1 MPIMTIHIR
10 RSVDVPNLVRELAE
24 NKVDALELIR
34 EGLSNAKDHG
44 ADRVWIHS
52 FRDDP
57 RDSPSVTI
65 IDNGDGMSEER
76 LEAFWGVGAS
86 RKGERRAI
94 GYKGHGTKLFF
105 ASQRLSVATR
115 TAGDAGWRIST
126 VNSPSEMS
134 ADFEIPLEPLQIG
147 HPLHAYLASVGI
159 LDRTGSVILIEHVQF
174 NDAERL
180 LQRRRIESF
189 CDWFTVIGD
198 IRSGLFDERLAF
210 HRVIAEG
217 GASLAQLRL
226 HECDLRAIQIDL
238 CINGEKQYTPL
249 GLGPTAQDKEFFA
262 AWPKDLEVFKD
273 QPALLALGH
282 RFADRH
288 ESTGGTKRARD
299 DTTSLRLTGPND
311 WATEEGYAVVAR
323 VEGHR
328 RQRETYLE
336 AQWQGKKGV
345 YGFDARFGLWLCRD
359 FMPLVRRNDLLQD
372 ALNMASKTRLQLE
385 LDNLRNWQ
393 VFVNSQSLLP
403 TANRGGI
410 SNQSEHDQQ
419 VIKILAD
426 VLEKAFKEAAF
437 RDWVAKLRA
446 AKLSG
451 LRDREVADMDDRRS
465 AVRTW
470 IEDKR
475 RDSAIDPMTVAD
487 LPLLDPQQSLLM
499 RAPASEQELF
509 YVYGL
514 LSGRYEMPLHVLEY
528 DASRGVDAIALLRHD
543 ALVSPRTTHVRVE
556 FKHLVSAHTPIDH
569 FFDAIDIIVC
579 WKVDRIGDIYEQNSG
594 GRGSLRRRPAP
605 ILTPPIDTYEIEYTE
620 GMAKRVIPVLEIS
633 ALFAPN
639 KPAKKSP
646 WPRTR

>member
-1 MPIMTIHIR
+1 MTIHIK
-10 RSVDVPNLVRELAE
+10 RSFDVPNLVRELAE

-44 ADRVWIHS
+44 ADRVWIHN
-52 FRDDP
+52 FRNDP
-57 RDSPSVTI
+57 RDSPSVCL

-76 LEAFWGVGAS
+76 LKAFWGVGAS
-86 RKGERRAI
+86 RKGARKSI

-115 TAGDAGWRIST
+115 TANDAGWRIST
-126 VNSPSEMS
+126 VTSPAEMS
-134 ADFEIPLEPLQIG
+134 ADFEIPLEPLQVG
-147 HPLHAYLASVGI
+147 HSLHKCLDSVG
-159 LDRTGSVILIEHVQF
+159 LLNGTGAAILIEHVRF

-198 IRSGLFDERLAF
+198 IRSGLFDDRATF
-210 HRVIAEG
+210 HRIVSENG
-217 GASLAQLRL
+217 PDLAQLRL
-226 HECDLRAIQIDL
+226 HECDLRPIRIDL
-238 CINGEKQYTPL
+238 CINGEKEYTPL
-249 GLGPTAQDKEFFA
+249 GLGPTTQDKEFFA
-262 AWPKDLEVFKD
+262 AWSKDLEVFKD

-282 RFADRH
+282 RFADKH
-288 ESTGGTKRARD
+288 ESAGGTRRARD
-299 DTTSLRLTGPND
+299 DTTSLRLTGPHD

-359 FMPLVRRNDLLQD
+359 FMPLVRRNDLLQE
-372 ALNMASKTRLQLE
+372 ALTMASKTRLQFE

-410 SNQSEHDQQ
+410 SNQGEHDQQ
-419 VIKILAD
+419 VIKVLVD
-426 VLEKAFKEAAF
+426 LLEKAFKEAAF

-465 AVRTW
+465 AVRAW
-470 IEDKR
+470 IEDKK
-475 RDSAIDPMTVAD
+475 RDGAIDPMTVGG

-528 DASRGVDAIALLRHD
+528 DASRGVDAIALLRHE
-543 ALVSPRTTHVRVE
+543 ALVSPKTTHVRVE
-556 FKHLVSAHTPIDH
+556 FKHIVSAHTPIDH
-569 FFDAIDIIVC
+569 FFEAIDIIVC
-579 WKVDRIGDIYEQNSG
+579 WSVDRIGDIYEQNSG
-594 GRGSLRRRPAP
+594 GRGDLRRRSAP
-605 ILTPPIDTYEIEYTE
+605 ILAPPIDTYEIEYIE
-620 GMAKRVIPVLEIS
+620 GAAKRVIPVLEIS
-633 ALFAPN
+633 ALFIPKKA
-639 KPAKKSP
+639 AKKP
-646 WPRTR
+646 LGARHR